1 MIQIKKKSDL
11 TGADKYG
18 QCASCARGSKEAELY
33 QLSFSYEGS
42 TKSSSVDLCWDCLL
56 EMGNGIYERYTSE
69 TSHS

>member
-1 MIQIKKKSDL
+1 MVNVP
-11 TGADKYG
+11 A
-18 QCASCARGSKEAELY
+18 ARGSKEAELY
-33 QLSFSYEGS
+33 QISFSYEGS